1 MTKEQQ
7 EEKEDIQYL
16 ATCPYGNNGESIE
29 DIAKRFEKD
38 GFTVK
43 RDINLKAGYYR
54 IDLIKKDPKTGEKL
68 YETGF
73 SWTGSLLGIA
83 KHKRWKNLK
92 CFPSLTKA
100 DERKIN
106 KELKEDLD
114 NLSEELT
121 EIIRNTK

>member
-16 ATCPYGNNGESIE
+16 ATCPYLDNGESIE
-29 DIAKRFEKD
+29 DIAKRFEKA
-38 GFTVK
+38 GYTTK
-43 RDINLKAGYYR
+43 RDINIKAGYYK
-54 IDLIKKDPKTGEKL
+54 IDLIKRDPKTGAKL
-68 YETGF
+68 RETGF
-73 SWTGSLLGIA
+73 SWTGALLGIA
-83 KHKRWKNLK
+83 KRKRWKNLK

-106 KELKEDLD
+106 KELKEDFD

-121 EIIRNTK
+121 KIIRNTK